1 LSFLVAL
8 AGQWRAIAAGL
19 ALIAAVWLGFYVKG
33 KFERAAQA
41 DLLEKRNVELNER
54 WRAQVRATAAADRA
68 RLAVSEKLAAA
79 EAALKTKT
87 KGVVTYVTKT
97 VTRDPACAIA
107 VDVLS
112 KLNETRGGA
121 IPTSPQ

>member
-1 LSFLVAL
+1 MSFLVAL

-19 ALIAAVWLGFYVKG
+19 ALVGAVWLGFYIKG

-54 WRAQVRATAAADRA
+54 WRAQVRETAEADRD

-79 EAALKTKT
+79 ETALKAKT
-87 KGVVTYVTKT
+87 KGVVTYVTRT

-112 KLNETRGGA
+112 KLNENRGGA
-121 IPTSPQ
+121 VPASP